1 MTSLHYLVSTVIFQ
15 SSQQQWVGLVMAGT
29 LVGVVVEHIPG
40 VSSLVVAVLLVIWA
54 EVETSFLGLKV
65 VVVVGVV
72 GNVGRACF
80 PRSKFLVMSVLCGDS
95 LLFSNW
101 VTFGVM
107 FLWCRKLCGGGGTLF
122 PKCSLVVA
130 GFGGAAYPVSN
141 IVLDVVIFMCGG
153 LTSDCGSFFFGV
165 SVVLVYLGVSSC

>member
-1 MTSLHYLVSTVIFQ
+1 MGRTGDGWNIGGGGGGAYPWSKYSSGGCVIGDLGG
-15 SSQQQWVGLVMAGT
+15 SGD
-29 LVGVVVEHIPG
+29 I
-40 VSSLVVAVLLVIWA
+40 
-54 EVETSFLGLKV
+54 FLGIKS
-65 VVVVGVV
+65 GGCGGSS

>member
-1 MTSLHYLVSTVIFQ
+1 MTSLHYLVSTLIFQ

-72 GNVGRACF
+72 G
-80 PRSKFLVMSVLCGDS
+80 M
-95 LLFSNW
+95 
-101 VTFGVM
+101 
-107 FLWCRKLCGGGGTLF
+107 
-122 PKCSLVVA
+122 
-130 GFGGAAYPVSN
+130 
-141 IVLDVVIFMCGG
+141 
-153 LTSDCGSFFFGV
+153 
-165 SVVLVYLGVSSC
+165 